1 MKNIKKNFVLLVEF
15 LIKNFFYFTIKFDVL
30 LVYIFSKTPFFVF
43 YIFAV
48 VGGFCAGNQMD
59 ISTLFLALF
68 TLYLFGTSF
77 LLMIVCNST
86 STMIWVEKLVGLAFI
101 EKYAP
106 KKGKTSFLILFLSFA
121 MLLFVE
127 AESMRYL
134 IAQKFIE
141 SAQLTETI
149 KTLLETGDAN
159 QEDINTLYQQKYK
172 ILQSVSNTE
181 GILSKAHS
189 KFPLVNIHSFFNK
202 S

>member
-1 MKNIKKNFVLLVEF
+1 MQKIKKNFVLLVQF
-15 LIKNFFYFTIKFDVL
+15 LIRNLLYFTIKFDVL
-30 LVYIFSKTPFFVF
+30 LVYIFSKTPFFFF

-48 VGGFCAGNQMD
+48 VGGFCAGDRVD

-68 TLYLFGTSF
+68 TIYLFGTSF

-86 STMIWVEKLVGLAFI
+86 STMIWIEKLVGLPFMD
-101 EKYAP
+101 KYAP

-121 MLLFVE
+121 ILLFVE
-127 AESMRYL
+127 VESMRYL

-141 SAQLTETI
+141 TAQLTENI
-149 KTLLETGDAN
+149 KALLESGDVN
-159 QEDINTLYQQKYK
+159 QEDINTIYRQKYK
-172 ILQSVSNTE
+172 ILESVSNTG
-181 GILSKAHS
+181 GILNKAHS